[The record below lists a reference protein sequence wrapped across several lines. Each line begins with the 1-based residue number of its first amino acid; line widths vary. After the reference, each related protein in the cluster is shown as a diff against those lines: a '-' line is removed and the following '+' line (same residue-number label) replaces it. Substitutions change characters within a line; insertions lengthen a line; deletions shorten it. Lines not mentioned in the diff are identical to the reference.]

1 MANRKKQ
8 KKKYDYGPG
17 CYERSLNADKGLQI
31 TAELLAV
38 EQWKEFS
45 MKNQREDV
53 IRDQILSDINSVC
66 ISYICRFSRL
76 SEEFIDELIGLSTGL
91 FNYTN
96 YDLEQVLLISK
107 LCIEEPERRE
117 KIIESLL
124 YKYYAPLVNIQ
135 RKKLEDQIHEAKINK
150 KKTNKTVTPII
161 ELPKEY
167 EDLDPKLF
175 ISASGFEMVIRDKID
190 WFHIDRYQILSNN
203 FYKKYGHVIKKSMSM
218 VQKESDDYRE
228 DEEG

>member
-17 CYERSLNADKGLQI
+17 CYERSLNADKGSQI

-124 YKYYAPLVNIQ
+124 YKYYAPLVDIQ
-135 RKKLEDQIHEAKINK
+135 RKKLEDQIQEAKINK
-150 KKTNKTVTPII
+150 KKTNKTVTPEPII
-161 ELPKEY
+161 
-167 EDLDPKLF
+167 DLSLSPLF
-175 ISASGFEMVIRDKID
+175 FWNFTSPTDNTSSKIKTSGSTIVATEKP
-190 WFHIDRYQILSNN
+190 N
-203 FYKKYGHVIKKSMSM
+203 FATIP
-218 VQKESDDYRE
+218 
-228 DEEG
+228 EE